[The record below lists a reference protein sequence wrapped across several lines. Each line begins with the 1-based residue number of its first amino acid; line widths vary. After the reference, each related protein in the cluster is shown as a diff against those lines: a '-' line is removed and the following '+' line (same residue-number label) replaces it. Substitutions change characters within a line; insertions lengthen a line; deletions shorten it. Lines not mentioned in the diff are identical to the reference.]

1 LEWILVDKISY
12 KLLDILLEE
21 GSYITAVEIAARLNV
36 VLAFDKDQAGFRCRE
51 NVKKRLMGKV
61 ELWEIN
67 CKDVNNIPG
76 NQLQEATEK
85 SYRVLPTFIG

>member
-1 LEWILVDKISY
+1 MDKISY

-61 ELWEIN
+61 ELWEMPIPYN